1 MSMNEIEKIKII
13 IKRMKTKFDIK
24 IKCQWMKLKKK
35 YFNKRFR
42 TEYIAIKSMGIKS
55 DIKIKC
61 QRIKLKKKLN
71 IWFKTKYIAIKR
83 MKI

>member
-1 MSMNEIEKIKII
+1 
-13 IKRMKTKFDIK
+13 
-24 IKCQWMKLKKK
+24 MKLKKK

-71 IWFKTKYIAIKR
+71 I
-83 MKI
+83 